1 MHQQHHFIW
10 CWEQC
15 NHVHMA
21 VMANTIHHGAYFM
34 DHENSYTLVGAG
46 LIIGMACVGGM
57 HG

>member
-1 MHQQHHFIW
+1 
-10 CWEQC
+10 
-15 NHVHMA
+15 MA
-21 VMANTIHHGAYFM
+21 VMANTIHHGAYLM